1 MRRLGFLR
9 TILAAALLAASLAT
23 HLLMAQ
29 EQKTPEAKQEA
40 KQDAKQ
46 EEKKAPAEPERGRRT
61 GGQRG
66 PRVVS
71 PEVQERRVTFR
82 VLAPKAEEVRL
93 SSSDIPGDQ
102 RQRALAKGEND
113 IWELTLNDVPPGT
126 YRYTISVDGVA
137 TVDPRNSAVSE
148 SNGNVWSVVHV
159 NGAEFMDCGD
169 VPHGA
174 VARVHYRSSALGRN
188 RRMHVYTPPG
198 YETSD
203 EKYPVFYLL
212 HGAGDCD
219 DSWTSVGRA
228 NFILDNLIAAGKAKP
243 MIVVMPAGHTGP
255 FSFGAPPPP
264 SADGR
269 PNLGANAIEN
279 DFQKDIR
286 PYIEKHYRVL
296 TDRPNRAIAGLSMG
310 GAQTLNLL
318 LANLEDFGYAGVFS
332 SGVFLRNSAD
342 WEKEHE
348 AALANGAAKEG
359 LKLLWFNTGT
369 QDFLM
374 PRTRETVALFK
385 KHGFQPVSKESGG
398 GHTWINWRD
407 YLNEFAPQLFR

>member
-1 MRRLGFLR
+1 MKCHRFLR
-9 TILAAALLAASLAT
+9 VAFAAFLLAAPIAT
-23 HLLMAQ
+23 HAVLAQ
-29 EQKTPEAKQEA
+29 EQATKEVKQEPSP
-40 KQDAKQ
+40 D
-46 EEKKAPAEPERGRRT
+46 EKKAPAEPERVRRT

-82 VLAPKAEEVRL
+82 LLAPKAEEIRL
-93 SSSDIPGDQ
+93 TSSDLPGDQ
-102 RQRALAKGEND
+102 GQRTLTKGENNV
-113 IWELTLNDVPPGT
+113 WELVLNDVPPGT
-126 YRYTISVDGVA
+126 YRYTLSVDGVA

-159 NGAEFMDCGD
+159 NGAEFMDAGD

-212 HGAGDCD
+212 HGAGDSD

-269 PNLGANAIEN
+269 PNLGANAFES

-342 WEKEHE
+342 WEKENE
-348 AALANGAAKEG
+348 ATLGNAAAKEG

-385 KHGFQPVSKESGG
+385 KHGFEPVSKESGG

-407 YLNEFAPQLFR
+407 YLNEFAPQLFQ